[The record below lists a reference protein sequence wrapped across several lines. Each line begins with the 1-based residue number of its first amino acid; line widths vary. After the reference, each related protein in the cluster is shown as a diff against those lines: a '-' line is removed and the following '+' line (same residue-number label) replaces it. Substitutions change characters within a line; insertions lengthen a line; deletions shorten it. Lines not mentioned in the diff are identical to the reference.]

1 MLSMKEDYYIPVSND
16 LNPLTAKFFFKKT
29 DFCLHELT
37 LKRDCW
43 WQSVVYH
50 FVANFLLFQN
60 HFKILTV

>member
-1 MLSMKEDYYIPVSND
+1 MKEDYYIPVSND

-43 WQSVVYH
+43 SSTKPNGKVLYT
-50 FVANFLLFQN
+50 
-60 HFKILTV
+60 IL